1 MTYPYMLFDKF
12 ATSTYMLLYLR
23 HISLAGNPKS
33 ASFKTDTK
41 SIHPRTRGEQEYSD
55 KFVQLANYRKSF

>member
-1 MTYPYMLFDKF
+1 
-12 ATSTYMLLYLR
+12 MLLYLR

-41 SIHPRTRGEQEYSD
+41 SIHLRTRGEQQYSD
-55 KFVQLANYRKSF
+55 KFVQLANYQKSFWII